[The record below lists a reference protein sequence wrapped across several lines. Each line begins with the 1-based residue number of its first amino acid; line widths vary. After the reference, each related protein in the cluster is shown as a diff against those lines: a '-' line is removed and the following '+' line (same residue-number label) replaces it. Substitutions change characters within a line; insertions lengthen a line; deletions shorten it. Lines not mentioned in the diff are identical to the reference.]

1 MQVAMVTGA
10 GKGIGRE
17 IVRRLATEGMIV
29 YMGARDIARVREQAR
44 DLPGEVRPLRL
55 DVTEQEQIEAAAA
68 RVTDECGRLDVLVN
82 NAGVML
88 EWQHTATEVPM
99 ELVRRTYEVNVLGAV
114 AVTQAFV
121 PLLRRAR
128 PGRVVNV
135 SSPLGSLSL
144 LSDFGTL
151 IAQRSHLAYGS
162 SKAALNA
169 VTLLYAKALVGD
181 GILVNAANP
190 GLVATDLNG
199 GNGGLS
205 VEQGAEVPVRLALLG
220 EDGFTGRFVGD
231 WRRGTPVEEPEASP
245 DALVPW

>member
-1 MQVAMVTGA
+1 MALVTGA

-17 IVRRLATEGMIV
+17 IVRRLASEGMIV
-29 YMGARDIARVREQAR
+29 YMGVRDLARVRDDAR
-44 DLPGEVRPLRL
+44 GLPGEVRPLRL
-55 DVTEQEQIEAAAA
+55 DVTVREHVEAAAE
-68 RVTDECGRLDVLVN
+68 RVSGEAGRLDVLVN

-88 EWQHTATEVPM
+88 EWGHPVAEVPM
-99 ELVRRTYEVNVLGAV
+99 DVVRRTYEVNVLGAV

-144 LSDFGTL
+144 LSDFGSL
-151 IAQRSHLAYGS
+151 VAQRSHLAYGS

-169 VTLLYAKALVGD
+169 VTLLFAKALAGD

-205 VEQGAEVPVRLALLG
+205 VEEGAEVPVRLALLG

-231 WRRGTPVEEPEASP
+231 WRRGTPADRPEASP
-245 DALVPW
+245 DALVAW